1 MMRLL
6 RVELTRLRMRRA
18 VLVLVLVGLAV
29 PVLIAASQLWN
40 TRPASDG
47 DLAWAEQQAE
57 RDYAEAL
64 RTVDDCVEEPEAY
77 GYGGEPGTDEARELC
92 TAGMAD
98 PDWYTADG
106 YLYREALDVE
116 TTRTDAAVAVAVV
129 LLLVVVLLGT
139 TFVGADWASGSMSVQ
154 LLVEPRRTRVWVAKA
169 LAGGIVAAGLATAA
183 LALFWTMVAVTA
195 ASRDIETSAETWGR
209 VLVSSVWTVVL
220 LVAAAVAA
228 HALTMLLRSTVVTL
242 GIVFAVSVGSTILLA
257 VFGASAIRW
266 TLPTNAVAVVAGRVE
281 YYVDDCYSDV
291 GAGVVGDSD
300 DACLRVLER
309 PEAVLYVAVL
319 VALVVALSI
328 ASFRRR
334 DVP

>member
-1 MMRLL
+1 MRLL
-6 RVELTRLRMRRA
+6 GVELTRLRMRRA
-18 VLVLVLVGLAV
+18 VLVLVLVGLVV

-40 TRPASDG
+40 TRPVSDG
-47 DLAWAEQQAE
+47 DRAWAEQQAE
-57 RDYAEAL
+57 RDYQDAL
-64 RTVDDCVEEPEAY
+64 ELVDECVEAPESY
-77 GYGGEPGTDEARELC
+77 GYGGEAGSDEARELC
-92 TAGMAD
+92 TAGLAD
-98 PDWYTADG
+98 REWYTADN
-106 YLYREALDVE
+106 YLYRSALDVE

-154 LLVEPRRTRVWVAKA
+154 LLVDPRRTRVWVAKA
-169 LAGGIVAAGLATAA
+169 LAGGIVAAGLATVA

-195 ASRDIETSAETWGR
+195 ASRGIETPSETWGR
-209 VLVSSVWTVVL
+209 VVVSSVWTVVL
-220 LVAAAVAA
+220 LVAATVAA

-266 TLPTNAVAVVAGRVE
+266 TLPTNAVAVVAGEVE
-281 YYVDDCYSDV
+281 YYVDDCYSDGSTGLV
-291 GAGVVGDSD
+291 EDAG
-300 DACLRVLER
+300 DACLRTLDR

-319 VALVVALSI
+319 VVLVVALSI

>member
-1 MMRLL
+1 MRLVG
-6 RVELTRLRMRRA
+6 VELTRLRKRRA
-18 VLVLVLVGLAV
+18 VLVLVLVGLVV
-29 PVLIAASQLWN
+29 PVLVAASQLWS
-40 TRPASDG
+40 TRPVSDSER
-47 DLAWAEQQAE
+47 AWAEQQAE
-57 RDYAEAL
+57 RDYEAAL
-64 RTVDDCVEEPEAY
+64 ASVDDCAEAPQEY
-77 GYGGEPGTDEARELC
+77 GYGGEPGSDEARQLC
-92 TAGMAD
+92 AEGMAD
-98 PDWYTADG
+98 PEWYTADS
-106 YLYREALDVE
+106 YLYRSALDVE

-139 TFVGADWASGSMSVQ
+139 TFVGADWASGSLSVQ

-169 LAGGIVAAGLATAA
+169 VAGGIVAAGLATVA

-195 ASRDIETSAETWGR
+195 ASRDIATSSETWGR

-220 LVAAAVAA
+220 LVAATLAA

-266 TLPTNAVAVVAGRVE
+266 TLPTNAVAVVAGEIE
-281 YYVDDCYSDV
+281 YYVDDCSSDG
-291 GAGVVGDSD
+291 GAGELVFSGDPC
-300 DACLRVLER
+300 ARTLER

-319 VALVVALSI
+319 VALLVALSI

>member
-18 VLVLVLVGLAV
+18 VLVLVLVGLVV

-209 VLVSSVWTVVL
+209 VAVSSAWTVVL

-281 YYVDDCYSDV
+281 YYVDDCYSE
-291 GAGVVGDSD
+291 GGVTFSD

>member
-6 RVELTRLRMRRA
+6 GVELTRLRKRRA
-18 VLVLVLVGLAV
+18 VVVLVLVALVV

-40 TRPASDG
+40 TRPVSDG
-47 DLAWAEQQAE
+47 DLARAEQQAE
-57 RDYAEAL
+57 LDYQAAL
-64 RTVDDCVEEPEAY
+64 QSVDDCVEAPETF
-77 GYGGEPGTDEARELC
+77 GYVEEAGSDEAREVCAADL
-92 TAGMAD
+92 AD
-98 PDWYTADG
+98 PQWYTADN
-106 YLYREALDVE
+106 YLYRSALDVE
-116 TTRTDAAVAVAVV
+116 TTRTDAAVAVAVIV
-129 LLLVVVLLGT
+129 LLVVVLLGT

-154 LLVEPRRTRVWVAKA
+154 LLVDPRRTRVWVAKA
-169 LAGGIVAAGLATAA
+169 LAGGVVAAGLATVA

-195 ASRDIETSAETWGR
+195 ASRGIETSSETWGR
-209 VLVSSVWTVVL
+209 VVVSSVWTVVL
-220 LVAAAVAA
+220 LVAATLAA

-266 TLPTNAVAVVAGRVE
+266 TLPTNAVAVVAGEVE
-281 YYVDDCYSDV
+281 YYADDCYSD
-291 GAGVVGDSD
+291 GDLGMSAD
-300 DACLRVLER
+300 PCLRMLER

-319 VALVVALSI
+319 VALLVAVSI